1 MKITFL
7 GSGHGVPAPDR
18 HCSAT
23 LLTVGGKRYLI
34 DAGAPVVDIMRAR
47 GIPVDGLT
55 AVFVTHRHSDH
66 TFGLPML
73 VNITTW
79 FYKSANYDIFLPEQI
94 CIDAI
99 HMMIKASLDG
109 SADDRV
115 RMHVFGAGKVCSDDT
130 VTVRAIPT
138 NHMNGVHPSYA
149 FVIDAD
155 GEGAGE
161 DRGKRVVFT
170 GDMHQSDAADFPEI
184 IMTEPSTMLV
194 SELVHFKPEVIMPR
208 FETCRARQIIVNH
221 YFDQTPGKPYLED
234 VLKAGV
240 HSKPIRLAHDGYEQE
255 F

>member
-1 MKITFL
+1 MKLTFL
-7 GSGHGVPAPDR
+7 GSGHGVPSPDR

-23 LLTVGGKRYLI
+23 LLEVGGKRYLI

-47 GIPVDGLT
+47 GIPVDSLT

-79 FYKSANYDIFLPEQI
+79 FYKNADYDIFLPEQI
-94 CIDAI
+94 CVDAI
-99 HMMIKASLDG
+99 HMMILASLSG
-109 SADDRV
+109 PDDEGV
-115 RMHVFGAGKVCSDDT
+115 RMHVFGAGEVYSDDT

-138 NHMNGVHPSYA
+138 NHMNGLHPSYA
-149 FVIDAD
+149 FVIDAS
-155 GEGAGE
+155 GEGAGA
-161 DRGKRVVFT
+161 DRGKRVIFT
-170 GDMHQSDAADFPEI
+170 GDLHQGDAADFPEI

-194 SELVHFKPEVIMPR
+194 SELVHFKPEVIIPR
-208 FETCRARQIIVNH
+208 FEACLAEQITVNH
-221 YFDQTPGKPYLED
+221 YFDPSPKCPDLEA

-240 HSKPIRLAHDGYEQE
+240 HSKPICLAHDGYEVE